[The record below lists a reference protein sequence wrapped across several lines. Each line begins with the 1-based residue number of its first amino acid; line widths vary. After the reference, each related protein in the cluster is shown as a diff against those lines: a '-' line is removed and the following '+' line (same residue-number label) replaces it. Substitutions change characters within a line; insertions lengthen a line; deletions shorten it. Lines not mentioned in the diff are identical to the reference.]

1 MKDFMASSLSAIQ
14 RRLLVIFAALL
25 AFLSV
30 TLLLLILFSESLVR
44 YLVER
49 QGDQMGREITL
60 GSLELKWRWH
70 YSALTAS
77 DIRVSNA
84 EGYSDPDFVRIEQLY
99 LTFRPLKLLVGDIEF
114 GEIILTQPHINLE
127 RKDYDEANWIF
138 AKDKPQDDPLIEERH
153 DFPVIQTLAVKGG
166 KVRYQD
172 AIKNLAVELGLDWI
186 VGENNDDTRPEQ
198 RDGFKISGTGTIQD
212 EAFELEAS
220 GASLEALQDS
230 NVDFPLA
237 LTLVM
242 GKTTVAVE
250 GNFRDPI
257 RLTGID
263 AVLTISGDN
272 MADLFYLTSVPLPP
286 TPPYS
291 LSGQLTRS
299 GHVWG
304 YEGFTGNVDGSD
316 LSGDFFYETGNP
328 RPSVRATLTS
338 NLLDSDDLGGFIGLP
353 VAGDNATPEQQ
364 KAAAEQ
370 AASDDLIPDVPLAVE
385 RLRAADLDI
394 SLNAKKIVAPALPFK
409 GMDVHFDLQDGLLAL
424 TLKNIVLADGSLD
437 GVVSVDA
444 RGETPAVSI
453 DLNIRQ
459 LQLRQFFEGTRFA
472 ETTEGI
478 LGGKV
483 SLQGTGASLADLL
496 GVSNGK
502 LTVVMAD
509 GTISLLLIEA
519 ADLDIGEALPI
530 LLGRDQAAQIH
541 CGVFDFVVDEGILT
555 SHIFILDTD
564 DSRVFGD
571 VHINLSDETIGAEL
585 SADPKDNSIF
595 SVQTPITISGRL
607 KQPTIGID
615 AGKAGTRALG
625 AVALGALLTPL
636 AAVIAFTDTGTDK
649 DENCA
654 ALIDAAAEGQP
665 GA

>member
-1 MKDFMASSLSAIQ
+1 MVSSLSILQ
-14 RRLLVIFAALL
+14 RRLLVIAAALL
-25 AFLSV
+25 GLLSV
-30 TLLLLILFSESLVR
+30 VLLLLILFSESLVR
-44 YLVER
+44 YVIER
-49 QGDQMGREITL
+49 QGDRMGRDITL
-60 GSLELKWRWH
+60 GSLALKWHWR
-70 YSALTAS
+70 YSAMSAS
-77 DIRVSNA
+77 DIRISNA
-84 EGYSDPDFVRIEQLY
+84 EGYSEPDFIRIEHVFF
-99 LTFRPLKLLVGDIEF
+99 TFRPLKLLVGDIEF

-127 RKDYDEANWIF
+127 RKTYDEANWILVD
-138 AKDKPQDDPLIEERH
+138 DKPQNDPLIEERH
-153 DFPVIQTLAVKGG
+153 DFPVIQTLEVKGG
-166 KVRYQD
+166 IVRYQD
-172 AIKNLAVELGLDWI
+172 AIKNLSFELGLDWI
-186 VGENNDDTRPEQ
+186 IGENDDEASAEQ
-198 RDGFKISGTGTIQD
+198 RDGFRISGTGSIQG

-250 GNFRDPI
+250 GHFRDPI
-257 RLTGID
+257 KLTGID
-263 AVLTISGDN
+263 AVLTVSGDN

-291 LSGQLTRS
+291 LSGQLTRA
-299 GHVWG
+299 GNVWG
-304 YEGFTGNVDGSD
+304 YEGFTGKVDGSD

-328 RPSVRATLTS
+328 RPNVRATLTS
-338 NLLDSDDLGGFIGLP
+338 DLLDSDDLGGFIGLP

-364 KAAAEQ
+364 QAAAEQ
-370 AASDDLIPDVPLAVE
+370 AVSDELIPDVPLAVE

-409 GMDVHFDLQDGLLAL
+409 GMDVHFDLRDGLLAL
-424 TLKNIVLADGSLD
+424 TLNNIVLADGSLD
-437 GVVSVDA
+437 GVISVNA
-444 RGETPAVSI
+444 RPETPEIAMN
-453 DLNIRQ
+453 LNIRQ

-483 SLQGTGASLADLL
+483 SLQGTGASLADVLA
-496 GVSNGK
+496 VSDGK
-502 LTVVMAD
+502 FTVVMAD
-509 GTISLLLIEA
+509 GTISLLFIEA

-530 LLGRDQAAQIH
+530 FLGRDQATQIH
-541 CGVFDFVVDEGILT
+541 CGVFDFVVKEGILA
-555 SHIFILDTD
+555 SHIFVLDTD

-571 VHINLSDETIGAEL
+571 VHIDLTEETISAEL

-607 KQPTIGID
+607 KQPSIGID

-636 AAVIAFTDTGTDK
+636 AAVIAFTDTGNDE

-654 ALIDAAAEGQP
+654 ALIDAAAQEP
-665 GA
+665 PAS

>member
-1 MKDFMASSLSAIQ
+1 MVSSLSTLQ
-14 RRLLVIFAALL
+14 HRLLVIAAALL
-25 AFLSV
+25 GLLSV
-30 TLLLLILFSESLVR
+30 VLLLLILFSESLVR
-44 YLVER
+44 YFIER
-49 QGDQMGREITL
+49 QGDRMGRDITL
-60 GSLELKWRWH
+60 GSLELKWHWR
-70 YSALTAS
+70 YSALSAS
-77 DIRVSNA
+77 DIRISNA
-84 EGYSDPDFVRIEQLY
+84 EGYSEPDFIRIEHLF

-114 GEIILTQPHINLE
+114 GEIILAQPHINLE
-127 RKDYDEANWIF
+127 RKDYDEANWIL
-138 AKDKPQDDPLIEERH
+138 ADDKPQDDPLIEERH
-153 DFPVIQTLAVKGG
+153 DFPVIQTLEVKGG

-172 AIKNLAVELGLDWI
+172 AIKNLSLELGLDWVI
-186 VGENNDDTRPEQ
+186 GENDDEASPEQ
-198 RDGFKISGTGTIQD
+198 RDGFRISGTGSIQG

-242 GKTTVAVE
+242 GKTTVTVK
-250 GNFRDPI
+250 GHFRDPI
-257 RLTGID
+257 KLTGID
-263 AVLTISGDN
+263 AVLTVSGDN

-291 LSGQLTRS
+291 LSGQLTRA
-299 GHVWG
+299 GNVWG
-304 YEGFTGNVDGSD
+304 YEGFTGKVDGSD

-338 NLLDSDDLGGFIGLP
+338 DLLDSDDLGGFIGLP

-364 KAAAEQ
+364 QAAAEQ
-370 AASDDLIPDVPLAVE
+370 AVSDELIPDVPLAVE

-409 GMDVHFDLQDGLLAL
+409 GMDVHFDLRDGLLAL
-424 TLKNIVLADGSLD
+424 TLNNIVLADGSLD
-437 GVVSVDA
+437 GVISVNA
-444 RGETPAVSI
+444 RPETPEIAM

-483 SLQGTGASLADLL
+483 SLQGTGASLADVLA
-496 GVSNGK
+496 VSDGK
-502 LTVVMAD
+502 FTVVMAD
-509 GTISLLLIEA
+509 GTISLLFIEA

-530 LLGRDQAAQIH
+530 FLGRDQATQIH
-541 CGVFDFVVDEGILT
+541 CGVFDFVVKEGILA
-555 SHIFILDTD
+555 SHIFVLDTD

-571 VHINLSDETIGAEL
+571 VHIDLTEETISAEL

-607 KQPTIGID
+607 KQPSIGID

-636 AAVIAFTDTGTDK
+636 AAVIAFTDTGNDE

-654 ALIDAAAEGQP
+654 ALIDAAAQEP
-665 GA
+665 PAS